1 MADFKYDLRAQR
13 DKFWDVYFLSL
24 YKLLRK

>member
-13 DKFWDVYFLSL
+13 DKFWDVNFLSL